1 MVFGTGTERLMCA
14 VPSLSIVV
22 KSSAAGDWDRAWRAN
37 AAGRANNDAK
47 DLLVMNSF
55 YLNAPQ

>member
-14 VPSLSIVV
+14 VPSLSIV
-22 KSSAAGDWDRAWRAN
+22 KSSAAGDCDRAWRAN